1 MPTGSNFL
9 ANKHPRWHWVSLVIA
24 TMTCGY
30 VLRLAHIPAALL
42 LGPMMA
48 GILVAIAGGSC
59 KIPPLCFQ
67 IGQACIGCMIAAA
80 MPQEILQRMSTHGAV
95 FLAAIVSV
103 VLVSSALGWTLT
115 RWRVFPGTTAVWGS
129 SPGAATAMVLMAD
142 AHGADSR
149 LVAVMQYTR
158 ILLVASV
165 ASLVA
170 RFAMPE
176 APNIGQAT
184 PLFAPVDLTAFG
196 WALTLMAVSVV
207 IARRFKIAAG
217 ALLVPIVLGSAVQH
231 LDWVDLQL
239 PRILLAVAY
248 AVVGV
253 SVGLRFTRPMVMYAA
268 RRLPWAVASNLTLI
282 AACGGIAAV
291 LAKFTGVDLMTAYL
305 ATSPGGADSI
315 AIIASSGEVDVGFV
329 MAFQTARFILVL
341 LTGTH
346 LARFVARHAVPAAQR
361 GNPGD
366 QGAPAVPAPAK
377 GALPTQALHR
387 LEH

>member
-1 MPTGSNFL
+1 M
-9 ANKHPRWHWVSLVIA
+9 I
-24 TMTCGY
+24 
-30 VLRLAHIPAALL
+30 
-42 LGPMMA
+42 A
-48 GILVAIAGGSC
+48 GILVAIAGGTC

-67 IGQACIGCMIAAA
+67 VSQACIGCMIAAS
-80 MPQEILQRMSTHGAV
+80 MPQEILHRLSSHGAI

-103 VLVSSALGWTLT
+103 VGVSSALGWTLT
-115 RWRVFPGTTAVWGS
+115 RWRIFPGTTAVWGS

-176 APNIGQAT
+176 AAEVAQPT
-184 PLFAPVDLTAFG
+184 SLFAPVDAAAFG
-196 WALTLMAVSVV
+196 WALALLVVSVV
-207 IARRFKIAAG
+207 IARWCDIATG
-217 ALLVPIVLGSAVQH
+217 ALLVPMVLGSAVQH
-231 LDWVDLQL
+231 LDWVDIQL
-239 PRILLAVAY
+239 PRSLLAVAY

-253 SVGLRFTRPMVMYAA
+253 SIGLRFTRPMLIYAA

-282 AACGGIAAV
+282 GACGGIAAV
-291 LAKFTGVDLMTAYL
+291 LAEFTGVDWMTAYL

-315 AIIASSGEVDVGFV
+315 AIIATSRDVDLGFV

-341 LTGTH
+341 MTGTR
-346 LARFVARHAVPAAQR
+346 LARFVARHAGATSQRAAPTGPSPAAPPH
-361 GNPGD
+361 GNTVL
-366 QGAPAVPAPAK
+366 PATT
-377 GALPTQALHR
+377 LPR
-387 LEH
+387 MEH